1 MEITTPR
8 RRFLKVAG
16 TGTALS
22 LAGCNALQNQSDGD
36 GGGGD
41 GGGDG
46 SPTVTLAVEPD
57 REALQQ
63 RQQGIRDQLQSNEI
77 GRREAQQQLQQAQT
91 ELLNNATD
99 AFETRAE
106 GESGITVDDSVTDV
120 GVFLVSGDPAPLV
133 GLLSAE
139 EVAALLPESSFADAQ
154 AQASTPT
161 EVQTDASG

>member
-22 LAGCNALQNQSDGD
+22 LAGCNALQDQSDGD
-36 GGGGD
+36 GDGD

-57 REALQQ
+57 RDALEQ
-63 RQQGIRDQLQSNEI
+63 RQQEIRDQLQSNEI
-77 GRREAQQQLQQAQT
+77 GRQEAQQQLQQAQT

-120 GVFLVSGDPAPLV
+120 GVFLVSGEPGALV

-139 EVAALLPESSFADAQ
+139 EVAALLPEASFADAQ